1 MRRKCMLAY
10 LHLYFSDGRGHEY
23 ALRTLFENLQ
33 AQSMHVGSHES
44 FAGLAEGV
52 WILWS
57 RGELIETTI
66 SEIPTLPSYHDRSAD
81 FNLS

>member
-52 WILWS
+52 
-57 RGELIETTI
+57 
-66 SEIPTLPSYHDRSAD
+66 
-81 FNLS
+81 